1 MAAPSGTL
9 WGKIVGSYG
18 RIGIYRSV
26 TTTNNK
32 ISGTIEIWFWSKYS
46 VSDTN
51 NTLYYNRESSPGS
64 ATTEKGSVSISTTHD
79 SGTGWSTT
87 NQKKI
92 ASYSY
97 SDTRQVSD
105 ATRYVYAK
113 LVNVD
118 RVGGTMY
125 GSITYTVPK
134 LPTYTITYNANGG
147 SGAPSKQT
155 KSYGIAL
162 TLSSTKPSRTG
173 YTFSRWNTKSDGS
186 GTSYNHGA
194 SFTTNANTTLY
205 AIWTINAYSVT
216 YNANGGDTRTVPSK
230 ETKNYNTTF
239 NLSSTKPRREGYTF
253 SKWNT
258 KSDGTGT
265 SYNSGA
271 SFKITSNVTLYAIWT
286 INTYTISYN
295 ANGGSNAPS
304 KQTKTYGKT
313 LELSSTKPTRVNYN
327 FLCWSTSSTAT
338 TDTYSAG
345 ANFTT
350 DANTT
355 LYAVWQLA
363 YVNPKITEFGVARYS
378 YNSETGSYT
387 RSDTGTYAHVF
398 FKWSTFHD
406 VTNVTIEWSVGGVV
420 KGSHTVTVSGKSG
433 TVDEYIGGDISSE
446 STYTVAITVADS
458 VGSSIISKY
467 LPGAKYALDL
477 LAGGNGVAFGKPAE
491 KANIA
496 DFAFTIA
503 PGGGFVY
510 PVLTNGTDLNVVRT
524 PNIYVGANV
533 SGENVDYPN
542 CPIKDGAFTL
552 EVLSSGLNGEV
563 IQRLTRG
570 HMISL
575 GVYERAY
582 HMKADGTWAWG
593 DWYGGWKTATLSSG
607 FTNYYSS
614 GSEAPIYRRVGNV
627 VEIRGTVKPVDEIAS
642 STDYTTIFTLP
653 EGYRPHTSVFT
664 LCQGTANCVWLLRV
678 ATSGAVGFTR
688 YRDGD
693 SLTAAANTV
702 WLPFQCI
709 FTV

>member
-64 ATTEKGSVSISTTHD
+64 ATTSKGSVSISTTHD

-134 LPTYTITYNANGG
+134 LPTYTVTYNANGG
-147 SGAPSKQT
+147 NGAPSKQT
-155 KSYGIAL
+155 KSYNIAL
-162 TLSSTKPSRTG
+162 TLSSTRPSRTG
-173 YTFSRWNTKSDGS
+173 YTFSKWNTKSDGS
-186 GTSYNHGA
+186 GTSYNPGA
-194 SFTTNANTTLY
+194 SFMTNANTTLY

-216 YNANGGDTRTVPSK
+216 YNANGGDTNTVPLTQ
-230 ETKNYNTTF
+230 TKNYNTTF
-239 NLSSTKPRREGYTF
+239 DLSSTKPRRTGYTF

-271 SFKITSNVTLYAIWT
+271 SFKITSNATLYAIWT
-286 INTYTISYN
+286 IDTYDITYN

-313 LELSSTKPTRVNYN
+313 LMLSSTKPTRADYN
-327 FLCWSTSSTAT
+327 FLGWSTSSTAT
-338 TDTYSAG
+338 THTYSAG
-345 ANFTT
+345 ANFTPNE
-350 DANTT
+350 NTT

-363 YVNPKITEFGVARYS
+363 YVKPKITEFGVARYS

-398 FKWSTFHD
+398 FKWSTFRD
-406 VTNVTIEWSVGGVV
+406 VTNVKIEWSVGGVV
-420 KGSHTVTVSGKSG
+420 KGTHTVTVSGKSG

-446 STYTVAITVADS
+446 STYTVAITVTDS
-458 VGSSIISKY
+458 GGSSIISKY

-510 PVLTNGTDLNVVRT
+510 PVLTIGRDLNTVTT
-524 PNIYVGANV
+524 PNVYI
-533 SGENVDYPN
+533 SENIKDAGYTN
-542 CPIKDGAFTL
+542 CPISSGTFTL
-552 EVLSSGLNGEV
+552 EVLSAGGSGQV
-563 IQRLTRG
+563 IQRLTWCHKLSG
-570 HMISL
+570 NT
-575 GVYERAY
+575 YERKYYSGSWGPWYGAWQTLDPSDEFSIY
-582 HMKADGTWAWG
+582 GEGTESDVAWNGIRYRKVGGIVEVRGVVTPKAD
-593 DWYGGWKTATLSSG
+593 
-607 FTNYYSS
+607 
-614 GSEAPIYRRVGNV
+614 
-627 VEIRGTVKPVDEIAS
+627 IAYN
-642 STDYTTIFTLP
+642 TDFHLICTLP
-653 EGYRPHTSVFT
+653 EGYRPDRPLYVI
-664 LCQGTANCVWLLRV
+664 CQGSGTCVWLLQV
-678 ATSGAVGFTR
+678 SHEGKVQFGR
-688 YRDGD
+688 YRNGNAGAIA
-693 SLTAAANTV
+693 TTGT
-702 WLPFQCI
+702 WLPFQCT
-709 FTV
+709 FTA